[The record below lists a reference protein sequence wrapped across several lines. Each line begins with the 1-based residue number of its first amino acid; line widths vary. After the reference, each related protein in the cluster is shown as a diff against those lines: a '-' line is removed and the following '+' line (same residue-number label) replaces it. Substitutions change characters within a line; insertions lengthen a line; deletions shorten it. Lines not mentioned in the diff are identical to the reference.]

1 MFAPAEEQA
10 EQKNDKQNA
19 KIIEKHFKED
29 EIRNA
34 RDRER
39 ERQRV
44 GAKVREKTTSYNNF
58 VLCN

>member
-39 ERQRV
+39 ATARGSESER
-44 GAKVREKTTSYNNF
+44 KNNIIQ
-58 VLCN
+58 